1 MQSERKKWNAR
12 YQGSQDDRLEPDP
25 YLIEGYTKFVSPLFP
40 RQGRALDLAGGM
52 GRHAI
57 WLARQGWKTT
67 LLDISPVA
75 LEAARKW
82 SSGEHLWLEF
92 VEADLDD
99 YPLPEEAFNLIT
111 VFSFLQRSLFLSLQQ
126 CLCPGG
132 IIIYK
137 TRMRSTT
144 DEARGTLDY
153 LLHPGELPR
162 IFSGFGILDYRTG
175 TGPRGPIAALVA
187 RKPLQPSA
195 PLAADRR

>member
-1 MQSERKKWNAR
+1 MQSERQKWNAR
-12 YQGSQDDRLEPDP
+12 YQSSLVDRLEADT
-25 YLIEGYTKFVSPLFP
+25 YLIEGYTRFVSPLFP

-57 WLARQGWKTT
+57 WLARQGWNTT

-75 LEAARKW
+75 LDAARKW

-111 VFSFLQRSLFLSLQQ
+111 VFGFLQRSLFLALQQ
-126 CLCPGG
+126 CLRPGG
-132 IIIYK
+132 IVIYK
-137 TRMRSTT
+137 TRMRATT
-144 DEARGTLDY
+144 DEAHGTLDY
-153 LLHPGELPR
+153 LLHPGELPH

-175 TGPRGPIAALVA
+175 IGPRGSTAALVA
-187 RKPLQPSA
+187 RKPL
-195 PLAADRR
+195 

>member
-12 YQGSQDDRLEPDP
+12 YQDSQDDRPEPDP
-25 YLIEGYTKFVSPLFP
+25 YLIVGYTTFVSPLFP
-40 RQGRALDLAGGM
+40 RPGRALDLAGGM

-57 WLARQGWKTT
+57 WLARQGWNTT

-75 LEAARKW
+75 LDAARNW
-82 SSGEHLWLEF
+82 SSGEHLRLEF

-99 YPLPEEAFNLIT
+99 YLLPEDAFDLIT
-111 VFSFLQRSLFLSLQQ
+111 VFNFLQRSLFISLQQ

-137 TRMRSTT
+137 TRMQSKA
-144 DEARGTLDY
+144 DEDAPDTLDY
-153 LLHPGELPR
+153 LLHPGELLR

-175 TGPRGPIAALVA
+175 IGTRGLIAALVA
-187 RKPLQPSA
+187 RKPL
-195 PLAADRR
+195 